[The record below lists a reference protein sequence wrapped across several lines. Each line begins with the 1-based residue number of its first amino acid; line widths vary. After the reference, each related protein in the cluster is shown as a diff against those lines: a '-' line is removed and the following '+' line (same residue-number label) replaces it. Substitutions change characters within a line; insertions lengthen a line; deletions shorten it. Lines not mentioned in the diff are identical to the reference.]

1 VKKLII
7 ILLAFANITPAVA
20 DQGGWVKVNANNQV
34 VSGTIV
40 CTPDVCGD
48 ANSPYSKGTL
58 SAGERYVQVTKAD
71 TTGNVAGP
79 NVVAPTAPNE
89 VVVGTIDPVTEVMT
103 VTRTVEEPFAPGV
116 TVVRESE
123 QKFSK
128 NEPVVITNYKELVV
142 KIQSVELLR
151 ENERFIEWIKTIRK
165 ILEKL
170 YPDFVWPTE

>member
-1 VKKLII
+1 VEQLFAHLMFVEMQIALI
-7 ILLAFANITPAVA
+7 L
-20 DQGGWVKVNANNQV
+20 
-34 VSGTIV
+34 
-40 CTPDVCGD
+40 
-48 ANSPYSKGTL
+48 
-58 SAGERYVQVTKAD
+58 KALFL
-71 TTGNVAGP
+71 T
-79 NVVAPTAPNE
+79 
-89 VVVGTIDPVTEVMT
+89 
-103 VTRTVEEPFAPGV
+103 FAPGV